1 MSIIWL
7 ITIGIVAGILAD
19 KITGRESFGLFGN
32 ILLGVIG
39 SIIGN
44 WLFSLTGIDSLAG
57 IIGSF
62 ISATTGGAL
71 LLCVIILIKKM

>member
-1 MSIIWL
+1 MNPIWA
-7 ITIGIVAGILAD
+7 IAIGIVAGILAD

-62 ISATTGGAL
+62 ISATTGGVL